1 MAANESKLWYLE
13 QINIFRDLTP
23 EDLNRIDELT
33 SMRSMAK
40 GKYIYFPDDP
50 SKVVFLLKQGKVKIG
65 SYSDDGKEI
74 IKAILEPGE
83 IFGELAIMGEE
94 NRKDFAQALTSDV
107 RFCAIGVEE
116 MKEMLMSNP
125 KLNFEVT
132 KTIGD
137 RLLKVERRL
146 ESLVFKDARQRI
158 LEFIFNNAMERGAKI
173 GYGQKLKHDLTHQ
186 DIANLTATSRQTVTI
201 VLNELRERELI
212 NFDRK
217 SILIHDTREFENEL
231 AREERV

>member
-1 MAANESKLWYLE
+1 MAASESKLWYLE
-13 QINIFRDLTP
+13 QINIFRDLTA
-23 EDLNRIDELT
+23 EDLLRIDTMT
-33 SMRSMAK
+33 SLRNIGK

-65 SYSDDGKEI
+65 SYSNDGKEI

-83 IFGELAIMGEE
+83 IFGELAIMGEQK
-94 NRKDFAQALTSDV
+94 RKDFAQALTSDV

-116 MKEMLMSNP
+116 MKEILMSNP

-132 KTIGD
+132 RTIGD
-137 RLLKVERRL
+137 RLMKVERRL

-158 LEFIFNNAMERGAKI
+158 LDFIYNNAIEKGMKVGF
-173 GYGQKLKHDLTHQ
+173 GMKLKHDLTHQ

-201 VLNELRERELI
+201 VLNELREAELI

-217 SILIHDTREFENEL
+217 SILIHSMDDFEVEL
-231 AREERV
+231 AKGN